1 MTTEPVFVLCMGR
14 SGSTLLR
21 FFLDAHPGLACPPET
36 NLPAMCGQLAIVWSL
51 IEGAP
56 LSENRGDTPPVVP
69 PGAIA
74 GIRDTMDRM
83 TGAYLARRDRK
94 RFADKSLGSARY
106 ADLLVQV
113 YPEARFLCL
122 YRYPMDVIASGLD
135 ASPWGMTGYGFDEY
149 ISDSPGNSVLA
160 LARYWLDHAGLI
172 AGVEQRYPDRCHR
185 VRYEDL
191 VSAPEDVAQ
200 DIYAF
205 LGEAPAPGASQRC
218 FSGEREAFGP
228 GDHKIWATSQ
238 ISGDSVGKGESVPV
252 GLIPPPLLA
261 SINDLAGRL
270 GYVPVDGTWGTA
282 GRPADPRV
290 PGSSKYLPAEADPV
304 AAGPAGATGT
314 MTPDEELLAERLA
327 DCLGRIDDGFADR
340 WGGCAAER
348 FLLVSRVPTGDA
360 AGTEASLLVDLAA
373 RSVTW
378 CGPDDEEQDDAQ
390 WNMLGSPDA
399 WRDVLRG
406 ERNFYTALR
415 HSEMRYCDPGDAG
428 PLAATTRA
436 AMLADLLGLSSWQH
450 SGASGGGGAG
460 TGGSREPVGAPT

>member
-1 MTTEPVFVLCMGR
+1 MTAEPVFVLCMGR

-21 FFLDAHPGLACPPET
+21 FLLDAHPGLACPPET
-36 NLPAMCGQLAIVWSL
+36 NLPAMCGQLAVVWSL

-56 LSENRGDTPPVVP
+56 LSETRGDTPPVIP

-83 TGAYLARRDRK
+83 TGAYLARRDRR
-94 RFADKSLGSARY
+94 RFADKSLGSARF

-113 YPEARFLCL
+113 YPQARFLCL

-135 ASPWGMTGYGFDEY
+135 ASPWGLNGYGFDSY
-149 ISDSPGNSVLA
+149 ICDSPGNAVLA
-160 LARYWLDHAGLI
+160 LARYWLDHASMI
-172 AGVEQRYPDRCHR
+172 AGVEERHPGRCYR
-185 VRYEDL
+185 VRYEDM

-218 FSGEREAFGP
+218 FSGEREQFGP
-228 GDHKIWATSQ
+228 GDHKIWATSR
-238 ISGDSVGKGESVPV
+238 ISGDSVGKGEAVPV
-252 GLIPPPLLA
+252 GLIPPPMLA

-270 GYVPVDGTWGTA
+270 GYVPVDATWGTA
-282 GRPADPRV
+282 GRPPDPRV
-290 PGSSKYLPAEADPV
+290 PGSSRYLPDEADPDPTDPPD
-304 AAGPAGATGT
+304 AAGI
-314 MTPDEELLAERLA
+314 MTADDQLLAERLG
-327 DCLGRIDDGFADR
+327 DCLGRVDDGFADR
-340 WGGCAAER
+340 WGGCATER
-348 FLLVSRVPTGDA
+348 FLLVSRVPAGAA
-360 AGTEASLLVDLAA
+360 AGSEARLLVDLAG

-378 CGPDDEEQDDAQ
+378 CDPEDEEPEEAQ

-406 ERNFYTALR
+406 ERNFYAALR
-415 HSEMRYCDPGDAG
+415 HSDMRYSDQGDSGPFAG
-428 PLAATTRA
+428 TTRA

-450 SGASGGGGAG
+450 SEAGGGGR
-460 TGGSREPVGAPT
+460 REPAGAMT